1 MIKASK
7 NLKKYLEI
15 AHISHTEFAD
25 KIGFDTATVSQ
36 VLNGKEEPSKKF
48 IEQVILKTD
57 MKFDSA
63 FEVTPTTKE

>member
-1 MIKASK
+1 MILASK

-15 AHISHTEFAD
+15 AQISNTEFAET
-25 KIGFDTATVSQ
+25 IGFDTATVSQ
-36 VLNGKEEPSKKF
+36 VLSGKEEPSKKF

-63 FEVTPTTKE
+63 FEVSE

>member
-1 MIKASK
+1 MIYASK

-15 AHISHTEFAD
+15 AGISHTDFAD

-36 VLNGKEEPSKKF
+36 VLNAKEEPSKKF

-57 MKFDSA
+57 MKFDNA
-63 FEVTPTTKE
+63 FEVTE

>member
-1 MIKASK
+1 MIKASE

-15 AHISHTEFAD
+15 SGISFTDFAK
-25 KIGFDTATVSQ
+25 KIGFDLPTVSQ
-36 VLNGKEEPSKKF
+36 VLSGKEEPSKKF

-63 FEVTPTTKE
+63 FEVKE